1 MLKRWEDLPDFMRIP
16 QVRPYW
22 ESLGAK
28 KGQLFVKRVFDVAA
42 AGMLLCILLIPMLVI
57 AFMIKA
63 DSRGP
68 VFYRHER
75 VTAYGR
81 RFRIHKFRTMV
92 KDAERFGDT
101 VTAADDARIT
111 RMGKKLRRYKLDELP
126 QLIDVLRGDMTFVG
140 TRPEAVKYVEAYRP
154 EYYATLLLP
163 AGITSEASIR
173 FRNEEKLLSRS
184 EDVDKAYLT
193 RILPEKMKLNLAS
206 IRSFSLLKEFVTLL
220 KTVFLVLR

>member
-22 ESLGAK
+22 ESLSEK
-28 KGQLFVKRVFDVAA
+28 KGRLLVKRVFDIVI

-81 RFRIHKFRTMV
+81 RFRIHKFRTMI
-92 KDAERFGDT
+92 KDAENLGDT

-111 RMGKKLRRYKLDELP
+111 PMGKKLRRYKLDELP

-154 EYYATLLLP
+154 GYYATLLLP

-220 KTVFLVLR
+220 KTMFLVLR

>member
-1 MLKRWEDLPDFMRIP
+1 ENL
-16 QVRPYW
+16 
-22 ESLGAK
+22 
-28 KGQLFVKRVFDVAA
+28 
-42 AGMLLCILLIPMLVI
+42 
-57 AFMIKA
+57 
-63 DSRGP
+63 
-68 VFYRHER
+68 
-75 VTAYGR
+75 
-81 RFRIHKFRTMV
+81 
-92 KDAERFGDT
+92 GDT